1 MQTFPTAG
9 GPDLAAYRLV
19 WRWTAAGTAVL
30 TGVLTLLTLGLV
42 RSVGVVTIMAGFG
55 AMYGLALGQLLPG
68 LRRPVSTTAGVFAGA
83 TVVLVGCAAA
93 GRGTG
98 VAALAALALTS
109 PPLVSRLATR
119 VAPDAGPLA
128 PPVSSATGLA
138 GVDLL
143 LSAWDVN
150 ELKKAWFESE
160 RVLRSATTVEARAR
174 IVAMRQAY
182 LDELERRTPET
193 FGGWLSTQSL
203 DSSA

>member
-1 MQTFPTAG
+1 M
-9 GPDLAAYRLV
+9 

-30 TGVLTLLTLGLV
+30 TGILTLLTLGLV
-42 RSVGVVTIMAGFG
+42 RSVVVVAITAGFG
-55 AMYGLALGQLLPG
+55 AMYGLALGQLLGG

-119 VAPDAGPLA
+119 VAAPDAGPL
-128 PPVSSATGLA
+128 PSPVPSATGLA

-143 LSAWDVN
+143 LSAWDLS
-150 ELKKAWFESE
+150 ELKKAWVESGT
-160 RVLRSATTVEARAR
+160 VLRSATTVEARAR
-174 IVAMRQAY
+174 IVGVRQAY